1 MIILRMVR
9 MESGVIGVVEGVW
22 LAIDGVEG
30 REEVE
35 STVAKKSRSC
45 SDMILLRSP
54 DLLHSKS

>member
-1 MIILRMVR
+1 
-9 MESGVIGVVEGVW
+9 MESGVMGVIEGVW

-45 SDMILLRSP
+45 SDMILLHSP
-54 DLLHSKS
+54 DLLQSKS